1 MRWTTTELA
10 ILVREYPRVR
20 RVSVLGSLIP
30 RHTLAGIYAK
40 ARRCGLEISRREAQ
54 A

>member
-1 MRWTTTELA
+1 MSRWTTTELA
-10 ILVREYPRVR
+10 ILALEYTRVPRVCALR
-20 RVSVLGSLIP
+20 PLIP

-40 ARRCGLEISRREAQ
+40 ARLCGLFRRKA

>member
-10 ILVREYPRVR
+10 ILVREYPRAR
-20 RVSVLGSLIP
+20 RVSALGILIP

-40 ARRCGLEISRREAQ
+40 ARRCGLELSRRQGGA
-54 A
+54 